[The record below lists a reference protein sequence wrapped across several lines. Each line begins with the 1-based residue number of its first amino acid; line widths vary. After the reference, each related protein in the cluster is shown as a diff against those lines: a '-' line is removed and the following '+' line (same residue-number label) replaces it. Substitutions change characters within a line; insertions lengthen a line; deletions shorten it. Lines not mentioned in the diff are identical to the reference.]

1 MRPAVAKL
9 YDAGGAEM
17 FFDPVLYVEKAEIS
31 VAHRG
36 LGVGL
41 MAMNALLTHFRSHA
55 TLAFCKPFPLHRK
68 PPKDCEDGRD
78 ARYYDPNLAKVSISS
93 GTSALRRYW
102 AKAGFVKLGRGPYFV
117 VNLKKRKCTEI
128 DQMPRA
134 SSGSSAIPSTAKG
147 TTCLEL

>member
-1 MRPAVAKL
+1 
-9 YDAGGAEM
+9 M